1 MNLTDEWGAF
11 KPTVTQQSLRANPD
25 LVDSTM
31 DLVFRIER
39 QTAVLCGTPGG
50 ENLALLLIAKL
61 HEGN

>member
-1 MNLTDEWGAF
+1 MNLIDEWAAA
-11 KPTVTQQSLRANPD
+11 KPTVTEQSLRGNPD

-39 QTAVLCGTPGG
+39 QTAVPCGAPTG
-50 ENLALLLIAKL
+50 EDRALLLLAKL